1 MGNPNSNF
9 QEFQLMKVFFAF
21 YGLIAVS
28 LFASTIQK
36 HSAPTHANAS
46 AHTASESPAHTTTR
60 KALSQAKHVVK
71 PAKNLAQLEHNLSQ
85 VQTQATF
92 LNKLAQSLKHIQK
105 FNAAV
110 KDNKSSQTIQSLA
123 AAFKHASTL
132 AQSLVNTKKSL
143 AQTFENGA
151 PGQQTM
157 LAQAESTE
165 GIISLLKKAYH
176 IIEQI
181 K

>member
-36 HSAPTHANAS
+36 HSAHTHANAS
-46 AHTASESPAHTTTR
+46 APTASESPAHTTTR

-123 AAFKHASTL
+123 SAFKHPSTL